1 MVAYGVLYCRGLV
14 SAGARGACIPT
25 EILQWVR
32 CTRPEENLVVLIMI
46 FYGEN
51 PKLGKFACCL
61 HQKNKCMNDND
72 SKQILKHGKF
82 NSYQFF
88 LGEGMMLIRYAPASQ
103 KFLHLSC
110 VDSIKAPVSV
120 FNDQYHQIL

>member
-14 SAGARGACIPT
+14 SAGATGACIPA

-32 CTRPEENLVVLIMI
+32 RTRPEENLVVLIMI

-61 HQKNKCMNDND
+61 HQKHKCMNDND

-82 NSYQFF
+82 NSYQYFW
-88 LGEGMMLIRYAPASQ
+88 G
-103 KFLHLSC
+103 
-110 VDSIKAPVSV
+110 KA
-120 FNDQYHQIL
+120 

>member
-1 MVAYGVLYCRGLV
+1 MFSKLIVNKLFVDIRVLSARCFERLRVLYCRGLV
-14 SAGARGACIPT
+14 SAGATGACIPA

-32 CTRPEENLVVLIMI
+32 RTRPEENLVVLIMI

-61 HQKNKCMNDND
+61 HQKHKCMNNED

-88 LGEGMMLIRYAPASQ
+88 GGRHDI
-103 KFLHLSC
+103 
-110 VDSIKAPVSV
+110 D
-120 FNDQYHQIL
+120 

>member
-14 SAGARGACIPT
+14 SAGATGACIPA

-32 CTRPEENLVVLIMI
+32 RTRPEGNLVVLIMI

-61 HQKNKCMNDND
+61 HQKHKCMNDND

-88 LGEGMMLIRYAPASQ
+88 GGEGMILIRYAPSSQ
-103 KFLHLSC
+103 KFLHPSC
-110 VDSIKAPVSV
+110 VDPIEAPVSV